1 MRKILICF
9 SLLSCTSKNYD
20 VVWYTGNI
28 KKCIQNLEVMEN
40 WVRDDYNN
48 GDIKKYCANNYLLV
62 IENTKLSLELLEIK
76 KDGTKV
82 EK

>member
-1 MRKILICF
+1 M
-9 SLLSCTSKNYD
+9 TSS
-20 VVWYTGNI
+20 I
-28 KKCIQNLEVMEN
+28 
-40 WVRDDYNN
+40 VREIINNN